1 VARALAQRVAGA
13 PRSAVSGRFER
24 HVSANRRQLTGSNA
38 GGRWGAPGSY
48 VVLYLGRP
56 RASVAVEAYRHLVDP
71 FAEQGMTGAMV
82 APRRLLICDVS
93 VSEVLDLRSKD
104 ALLEVGLT
112 ERDLRSDIGDYAAC
126 QAVGRV
132 AHQLELHGVL
142 APRRAGWAKP
152 SPSSS
157 STCPQTNSPISWG
170 RKGGTDFP
178 QIPAISVLSET
189 MRKRRRP
196 NAVPKDRRT
205 PRTHPHEA
213 DP

>member
-1 VARALAQRVAGA
+1 MPRALAQRVAAA

-38 GGRWGAPGSY
+38 GGRWGPAGSY

-71 FAEQGMTGAMV
+71 FAEQGMTGDMV

-93 VSEVLDLRSKD
+93 VTEVLDLRTKD
-104 ALLEVGLT
+104 ALLEIGLT

-126 QAVGRV
+126 QAVGQV

-142 APRRAGWAKP
+142 APSASGLGETLALFELHLSADELPHLVGEEGWDGLP
-152 SPSSS
+152 
-157 STCPQTNSPISWG
+157 
-170 RKGGTDFP
+170 
-178 QIPAISVLSET
+178 
-189 MRKRRRP
+189 
-196 NAVPKDRRT
+196 
-205 PRTHPHEA
+205 A
-213 DP
+213 DPRHLRVVRDDEESA